1 MTKDEFLQGIN
12 ELEGLLNGL
21 EFEKVEKIAS
31 EIIESIRNGGKLM
44 ICGNGGSAADA
55 QHMAAEFVNRF
66 LKERKPLPAIAL
78 TTDTSN
84 ITSIANDYSFDEIFS
99 KQVEALGRKGDVLIG
114 ISTSGNS
121 NNVLKALVKARE
133 LGLRTIGLLGRDGG
147 KIKAHCDIFMTV
159 GSTSTPRIQEV
170 HEFVIHTVC
179 KMVEDEFARENSS
192 L

>member
-12 ELEGLLNGL
+12 ELEGLLNRL
-21 EFEKVEKIAS
+21 EFEKVERIAS

-121 NNVLKALVKARE
+121 NNVLKALMKARE
-133 LGLRTIGLLGRDGG
+133 LGLRTIGLLGRGGG
-147 KIKAHCDIFMTV
+147 KIKAHCDVVMIV

-179 KMVEDEFARENSS
+179 KMVEDELA
-192 L
+192 